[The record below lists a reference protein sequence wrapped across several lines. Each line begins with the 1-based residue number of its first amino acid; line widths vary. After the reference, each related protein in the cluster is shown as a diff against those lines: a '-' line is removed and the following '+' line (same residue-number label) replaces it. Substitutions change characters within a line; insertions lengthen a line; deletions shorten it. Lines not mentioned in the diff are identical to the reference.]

1 MLIEIVVMVIDV
13 DGGDGGD
20 IVSVDV
26 DSGDGGEY

>member
-26 DSGDGGEY
+26 DSGDGEC